1 MTDTL
6 TSAGD
11 VTGFLQILFETAT
24 GPSWQDTH
32 GVYLAPDSAWR
43 SGAQGE
49 CRRYVIG

>member
-1 MTDTL
+1 MTDTPA
-6 TSAGD
+6 SAWN

-24 GPSWQDTH
+24 GPSWQDTQ